1 MVYQNILEKAA
12 LPAADCYIVTSV
24 MEVGTSIRQIM
35 DFDGQMHVPDNLVPV
50 YVCRNPDDCDLDDMQ
65 QFFARPRFLHRNGV
79 TYMINW
85 ITGTMP
91 FHICQIRKRRSCV
104 CTRTHT

>member
-1 MVYQNILEKAA
+1 MLRQQGYTCLTLTSNDKDYYIDKDRHVIVYDSMVYQNILEKAA

-50 YVCRNPDDCDLDDMQ
+50 YVCRNPDDCDLDDM
-65 QFFARPRFLHRNGV
+65 RSFLPVRASIHRNV
-79 TYMINW
+79 
-85 ITGTMP
+85 
-91 FHICQIRKRRSCV
+91 
-104 CTRTHT
+104 